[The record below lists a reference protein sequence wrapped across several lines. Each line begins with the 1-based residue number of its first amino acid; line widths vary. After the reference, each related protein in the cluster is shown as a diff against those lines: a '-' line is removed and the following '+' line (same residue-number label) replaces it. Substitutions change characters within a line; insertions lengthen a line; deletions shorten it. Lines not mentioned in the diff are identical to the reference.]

1 MLAIETTNDYDEV
14 VIDVF
19 VSDSDLIGIRRTI
32 RIEKLADKV
41 SDMAGMECTGFVRT
55 QVSSSSWAFA
65 KAGYLL
71 RCRDLI
77 RGNNTASH
85 VRTVVEAVLE
95 SLKEERV

>member
-19 VSDSDLIGIRRTI
+19 VSDSDLICIGKTI

-41 SDMAGMECTGFVRT
+41 NDMAGMECTGFTKT
-55 QVSSSSWAFA
+55 QVSSSSWAYA

-71 RCRDLI
+71 RCRDLAY
-77 RGNNTASH
+77 NNTASH

-95 SLKEERV
+95 SLKVERV

>member
-19 VSDSDLIGIRRTI
+19 VSDTDLIGIGKTI

-41 SDMAGMECTGFVRT
+41 GDMAGMECTGFART
-55 QVSSSSWAFA
+55 QVSDSSWAYA
-65 KAGYLL
+65 KAGYIL
-71 RCRDLI
+71 RCRDLAF
-77 RGNNTASH
+77 NNTASH

-95 SLKEERV
+95 SLKEERR

>member
-19 VSDSDLIGIRRTI
+19 VSDSDLIGIGKTI

-41 SDMAGMECTGFVRT
+41 GDMAGMECTGFAKT
-55 QVSSSSWAFA
+55 QVSSSSWAYA

-71 RCRDLI
+71 RCRNLAC
-77 RGNNTASH
+77 NNTASH

-95 SLKEERV
+95 SLKEGRV